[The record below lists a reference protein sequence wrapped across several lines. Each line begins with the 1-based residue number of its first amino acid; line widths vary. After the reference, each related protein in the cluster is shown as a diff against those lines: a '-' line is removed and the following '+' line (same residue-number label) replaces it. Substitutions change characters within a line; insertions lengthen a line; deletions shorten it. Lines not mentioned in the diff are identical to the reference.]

1 MCCCTSIPP
10 YRQSPC
16 KTSYFWA
23 YTKVSAAR
31 IGLRYPVRKQVNSS
45 AGLTTISNQ
54 HKWKGQNWVI
64 HQPVFIKT
72 KITLEK
78 PWSITH
84 NDHYIPLK
92 TANCVDVV
100 SSHETHVQ
108 KWISVPKTSQTSN
121 THVKNVTALHML
133 KLISNI
139 YQQGSNM
146 LELCVGFISLLLE
159 RQHSYRLLVPYSG
172 SPVRSTLGTTTPQS
186 AASAKE

>member
-64 HQPVFIKT
+64 HQPDSVHQNQNNTRKAM
-72 KITLEK
+72 EYY
-78 PWSITH
+78 SH

-108 KWISVPKTSQTSN
+108 KWISVTKTSKTSN

-159 RQHSYRLLVPYSG
+159 GQHFC
-172 SPVRSTLGTTTPQS
+172 TD
-186 AASAKE
+186 